1 VQKSI
6 AEPRDG
12 GFNPI
17 DLSGI
22 HADADNIH

>member
-1 VQKSI
+1 VQKPI

-17 DLSGI
+17 DLGGI